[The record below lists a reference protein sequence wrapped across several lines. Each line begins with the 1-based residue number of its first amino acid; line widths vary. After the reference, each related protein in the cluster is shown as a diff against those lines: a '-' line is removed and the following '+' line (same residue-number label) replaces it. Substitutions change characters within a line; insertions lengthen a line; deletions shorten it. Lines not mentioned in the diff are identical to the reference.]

1 MLVSQKLSNNHH
13 KIAVLGLG
21 HWGTALA
28 YHLADKQY
36 AVTAWS
42 RNEEVTSF
50 INFHHYHP
58 NLLPDV
64 SLPENLVA
72 TNKLSDLKDADI
84 LLSVLPAKALSEVF
98 GKLKLKS
105 DAIFVSATKGI
116 DPSSKHFPVDLAKKL
131 LPNLKAYAVVSG
143 PGFAKDI
150 AAQNPAGLVVACEQE
165 DIAHELAKLFSSPN
179 LRIYTTTDVVGVELG
194 GVVKN
199 IIAIAAGI
207 SDGLGLGDSARAGL
221 ITRGLAEMMRLAKA
235 LNAHPQTLA
244 GLSGLG
250 DLVLTATSDN
260 SRNRQVG
267 LHLGQGRSLEETL
280 QLVGST
286 AEGVLASSLIEDLA
300 VKHGLQLPITS
311 TVNKLLSGEL
321 DRQGV
326 IEALLMRP
334 IKPEFS

>member
-1 MLVSQKLSNNHH
+1 MSQKLSKHDL

-28 YHLADKQY
+28 HHLATKGFP
-36 AVTAWS
+36 VTAWS
-42 RNEEVTSF
+42 RNEEVVKF
-50 INFHHYHP
+50 IDFYRYHP
-58 NLLPDV
+58 NLLSDIQF
-64 SLPENLVA
+64 PENLKA
-72 TNKLSDLKDADI
+72 TTKLNDLEDADI

-98 GKLKLKS
+98 VTLTLKPE
-105 DAIFVSATKGI
+105 AIFISATKGL
-116 DPSSKHFPVDLAKKL
+116 DPHSKKFPVELAKQL
-131 LPNLKAYAVVSG
+131 LPGLKAYAVISG

-150 AAQNPAGLVVACEQE
+150 AAQNPAGLVMACEQE
-165 DIAHELAKLFSSPN
+165 DICKELAKIFATPN
-179 LRIYTTTDVVGVELG
+179 LRIYTTSDVLGVELG

-207 SDGLGLGDSARAGL
+207 SDGLELGESARAGL

-250 DLVLTATSDN
+250 DLVLTATSDH

-280 QLVGST
+280 ELVGST
-286 AEGVLASSLIEDLA
+286 AEGVLATTLIEELGDKL
-300 VKHGLQLPITS
+300 GLQLPITT
-311 TVNKLLSGEL
+311 TVSKLLAGEI
-321 DRQGV
+321 DRLGV
-326 IEALLMRP
+326 IESLLLRP
-334 IKPEFS
+334 LKPEFH

>member
-1 MLVSQKLSNNHH
+1 M
-13 KIAVLGLG
+13 GLG

-28 YHLADKQY
+28 HHLASKKY
-36 AVTAWS
+36 AITAWS
-42 RNEEVTSF
+42 RNEEIVKF

-58 NLLPDV
+58 DLLSDIH
-64 SLPENLVA
+64 LPENLIA
-72 TNKLSDLKDADI
+72 TSKLADLKDADI
-84 LLSVLPAKALSEVF
+84 LVSVLPAKALSEVF
-98 GKLKLKS
+98 VKLELKS

-116 DPSSKHFPVDLAKKL
+116 DPTSKQFPVDLAKKL
-131 LPNLKAYAVVSG
+131 LPNLKGYAVISG

-150 AAQNPAGLVVACEQE
+150 AAQNPASLVIACEQE
-165 DIAHELAKLFSSPN
+165 EMATDLAKLFSGPN
-179 LRIYTTTDVVGVELG
+179 LRIYTTSDVVGVELG

-207 SDGLGLGDSARAGL
+207 SDGLGLGDSAKAGL

-235 LNAHPQTLA
+235 LKAHPQTLA

-250 DLVLTATSDN
+250 DLVLTANSDN

-267 LHLGQGRSLEETL
+267 LHLGQGRSIEETL
-280 QLVGST
+280 VLVGST
-286 AEGVLASSLIEDLA
+286 AEGVLASSLIEELA
-300 VKHGLQLPITS
+300 IQHGLQLPITS
-311 TVNKLLSGEL
+311 TVNRLLSGEL

-334 IKPEFS
+334 IKPEFT